1 MPASSLHTLVALAA
15 VADAFSPAAQTKPRH
30 LVLIVAD
37 DLGYADLGYTG
48 SEIRTPNIDGLANS
62 GVDMFTELQP
72 PYVRGTR
79 TSRLR
84 AVRTRGAGQL
94 APGATPASLLR
105 LWYGHRPCTRGDTP
119 KAVCRVPCTPQ
130 ANSGV
135 KLGNFYVQRACS
147 PTRAALLTGRY
158 NIRYGFQSG
167 VLTDHNNYSLPLTE
181 TLLPQFVQRTRAAK
195 AHAVGKWHLGYHRWE
210 HTPTFRGFDSY
221 LGCALRSPNPA
232 RYSEPEPEPKLQP
245 KLSPKPEPKPMPK
258 PRPNSQ
264 TIRATRTTSRTT
276 AAAAAS
282 IFTWPTRL
290 ASE

>member
-1 MPASSLHTLVALAA
+1 MPSRRRRKPNLGTSSSSWLTISATL
-15 VADAFSPAAQTKPRH
+15 
-30 LVLIVAD
+30 
-37 DLGYADLGYTG
+37 
-48 SEIRTPNIDGLANS
+48 
-62 GVDMFTELQP
+62 
-72 PYVRGTR
+72 
-79 TSRLR
+79 TS
-84 AVRTRGAGQL
+84 
-94 APGATPASLLR
+94 ATPAARSARQTSTGWRTAVLTCSPSCSRRTSGVPVPAACVLYVPEVQGSLPPAPLVR
-105 LWYGHRPCTRGDTP
+105 SS
-119 KAVCRVPCTPQ
+119 AVHQRRYAEGGIPRTPQ

-232 RYSEPEPEPKLQP
+232 RYSEPEPEPKIQP
-245 KLSPKPEPKPMPK
+245 KLSPKPEPEPKPK

>member
-84 AVRTRGAGQL
+84 ALRTRGAGQL
-94 APGATPASLLR
+94 ASCASGTVIGRAPEAIRRRRYTAYR
-105 LWYGHRPCTRGDTP
+105 LS
-119 KAVCRVPCTPQ
+119 PQ
-130 ANSGV
+130 ANNGV

-245 KLSPKPEPKPMPK
+245 KLSPKPEPKPKPK
-258 PRPNSQ
+258 PRPNS
-264 TIRATRTTSRTT
+264 
-276 AAAAAS
+276 
-282 IFTWPTRL
+282 
-290 ASE
+290 